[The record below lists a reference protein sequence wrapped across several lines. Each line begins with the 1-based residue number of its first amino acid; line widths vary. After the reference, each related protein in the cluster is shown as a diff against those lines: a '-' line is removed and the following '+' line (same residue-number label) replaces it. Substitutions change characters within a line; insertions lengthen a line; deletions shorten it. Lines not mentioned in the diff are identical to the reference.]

1 MGVLIGKQRGEKV
14 FTRMGKLAIIGFL
27 VAIALALVDTIWAVY
42 MDSFVHSEAI
52 VGFISAALTLI
63 AIVSCFVLV
72 PIIEKYK
79 KSSLFFWSLILFG
92 ITYLLF
98 AINTKFYIFVILAFF
113 LTIFYILRMNSYGII
128 VKDKST
134 KTQLSKNEGLIYTFM
149 NLAWVIGPL
158 IAGYLANAYGI
169 NLIFLVSA
177 IFVFLSALAFKV
189 SKINDVNIKKKLDK
203 NIFKNT
209 KEFFKN
215 KNRVLSYFISGAV
228 NCWWV
233 LIYLF
238 MPMHIIRTGLNN
250 LWIGYFLFA
259 VAVPLVLFE
268 YKFSKLAG
276 KKGFRK
282 IFKTGFGILV
292 LISLLCFFIT
302 NIYLVLLLLAL
313 ASIGMAMLESTTE
326 AYFFDIINKKQ
337 ECKYYGPYNTGI
349 DVCQF
354 IGKILASVVLIF
366 LPFNYIF
373 LLFGA
378 LMFLMFLLSFKIKNV
393 IENRKAN

>member
-1 MGVLIGKQRGEKV
+1 MGVLIGKQRGERV
-14 FTRMGKLAIIGFL
+14 FTKIGKLAIISFL
-27 VAIALALVDTIWAVY
+27 VAVALALIDTIWAVY
-42 MDSFVHSEAI
+42 MDSFIHSEAI
-52 VGFISAALTLI
+52 VGFISAALTLVAI
-63 AIVSCFVLV
+63 ASCFILV
-72 PIIEKYK
+72 PVIEKYK

-98 AINTKFYIFVILAFF
+98 AINTKLYIFVILAFF
-113 LTIFYILRMNSYGII
+113 LTIFYTLRMNSYGII

-169 NLIFLVSA
+169 SLVFLISA
-177 IFVFLSALAFKV
+177 IFVFLSALTFKI

-209 KEFFKN
+209 KDFFKN
-215 KNRVLSYFISGAV
+215 KNRTLAYFISGSV
-228 NCWWV
+228 NLWWI

-238 MPMHIIRTGLNN
+238 MPMHIIRSGLNN

-259 VAVPLVLFE
+259 IAVPLVLFE

-302 NIYLVLLLLAL
+302 NIYLTLFLLAF
-313 ASIGMAMLESTTE
+313 ASVGMAMLESTTE
-326 AYFFDIINKKQ
+326 AYFFDIIDKKD

-349 DVCQF
+349 DVSQF
-354 IGKILASVVLIF
+354 AGKVLASVVLIF
-366 LPFNYIF
+366 LPFKYVF
-373 LLFGA
+373 LLFGT
-378 LMFLMFLLSFKIKNV
+378 LMFIMFLLSFKIKNV
-393 IENRKAN
+393 IENRKK

>member
-14 FTRMGKLAIIGFL
+14 FTKIGKLAIIGFL
-27 VAIALALVDTIWAVY
+27 VAVALALVDTIWAVY
-42 MDSFVHSEAI
+42 MDSFFHSEAI

-63 AIVSCFVLV
+63 AIFFYFVLV
-72 PIIEKYK
+72 PIVEKYK

-98 AINTKFYIFVILAFF
+98 AVNTKFYIFVILAFF
-113 LTIFYILRMNSYGII
+113 LTIFYTLRTTTYGLI
-128 VKDKST
+128 VKDKSN

-158 IAGYLANAYGI
+158 IAGYFANAYGI
-169 NLIFLVSA
+169 NLIFLISA
-177 IFVFLSALAFKV
+177 IFVFLSAIAFKI
-189 SKINDVNIKKKLDK
+189 SKISDVNIKKKLDQ

-209 KEFFKN
+209 KDFFKN
-215 KNRVLSYFISGAV
+215 KNRVLAYFISGAV

-238 MPMHIIRTGLNN
+238 MPMHIIRSGLND

-259 VAVPLVLFE
+259 VAFPLVLFE
-268 YKFSKLAG
+268 YKFSKSAG

-282 IFKTGFGILV
+282 IFKTGFGVIV

-302 NIYLVLLLLAL
+302 NIYAVLLLLAF

-326 AYFFDIINKKQ
+326 AYFFDIINKKD

-354 IGKILASVVLIF
+354 VGKVLASVVLLF

-373 LLFGA
+373 LLFGF

-393 IENRKAN
+393 IENRKIN

>member
-228 NCWWV
+228 NCWWI

-354 IGKILASVVLIF
+354 VGKVLASVFLIF

-378 LMFLMFLLSFKIKNV
+378 LMFLLSFKIKNV

>member
-215 KNRVLSYFISGAV
+215 KNRILSYFISGAV

>member
-52 VGFISAALTLI
+52 VGFISAALTLVAI
-63 AIVSCFVLV
+63 ASCFILV
-72 PIIEKYK
+72 PVIEKYK

-92 ITYLLF
+92 ITYILF

-128 VKDKST
+128 VKDKS
-134 KTQLSKNEGLIYTFM
+134 KKSQLSKNEGLVYTFM

-169 NLIFLVSA
+169 NLIFVISA
-177 IFVFLSALAFKV
+177 IFVFLSAFAFKL
-189 SKINDVNIKKKLDK
+189 SKINDINIKKKLDE
-203 NIFKNT
+203 NILKNT
-209 KEFFKN
+209 KDFFKS
-215 KNRVLSYFISGAV
+215 KNRIVAYFISGAV
-228 NCWWV
+228 NLWWV

-238 MPMHIIRTGLNN
+238 MPMHIIRSGLNN

-282 IFKTGFGILV
+282 IFKTGFGILF

-302 NIYLVLLLLAL
+302 NIYLILLLLAI

-326 AYFFDIINKKQ
+326 AYFFDIINKKE

-349 DVCQF
+349 DVSQF
-354 IGKILASVVLIF
+354 AGKVLSSVVLIF
-366 LPFNYIF
+366 LPFKYVF

-378 LMFLMFLLSFKIKNV
+378 FMFSMFLLSFKIKNV

>member
-27 VAIALALVDTIWAVY
+27 VAIALALIDTIWAVY

-282 IFKTGFGILV
+282 IFKTGFGILA
-292 LISLLCFFIT
+292 LISLFCFFIS

>member
-215 KNRVLSYFISGAV
+215 KNRVLSYFISGAI
-228 NCWWV
+228 NCWWI

>member
-52 VGFISAALTLI
+52 VGFISAALTLVAI
-63 AIVSCFVLV
+63 ASCFILV
-72 PIIEKYK
+72 PVIEKYK

-92 ITYLLF
+92 ITYILF

-128 VKDKST
+128 VKDKS
-134 KTQLSKNEGLIYTFM
+134 KKSQLSKNEGLVYTFM

-169 NLIFLVSA
+169 NLIFVISA
-177 IFVFLSALAFKV
+177 IFVFLSAFAFKL
-189 SKINDVNIKKKLDK
+189 SKINDINIKKKLDE
-203 NIFKNT
+203 NILKNT
-209 KEFFKN
+209 KDFFKS
-215 KNRVLSYFISGAV
+215 KNRIVAYFISGAV
-228 NCWWV
+228 NLWWV

-238 MPMHIIRTGLNN
+238 MPMHIIRSGLNN

-282 IFKTGFGILV
+282 IFKTGFGILF

-302 NIYLVLLLLAL
+302 NIYLILLLLAI

-326 AYFFDIINKKQ
+326 AYFFDIINKKD

-354 IGKILASVVLIF
+354 AGKISASVVLIF
-366 LPFNYIF
+366 LPFKYVF

-378 LMFLMFLLSFKIKNV
+378 FMFSMFLLSFKIKNV

>member
-215 KNRVLSYFISGAV
+215 KNRILSYFISGAV
-228 NCWWV
+228 NCWWI